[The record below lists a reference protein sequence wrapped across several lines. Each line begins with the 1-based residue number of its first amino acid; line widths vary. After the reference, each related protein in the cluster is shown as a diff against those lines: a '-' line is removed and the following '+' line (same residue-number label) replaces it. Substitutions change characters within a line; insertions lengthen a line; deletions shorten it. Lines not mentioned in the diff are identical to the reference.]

1 MAPSVT
7 PTLNLGHAAADAS
20 QTPLQPIPSSQPRPP
35 LRREGATIFLS
46 PAERAMEDAMM
57 RSSPTPEPV
66 LGKRTRR
73 VDDSTDG
80 NDTEPDD
87 ESPSTTQP
95 QSLPSISNVATA
107 TLHYASKK
115 KLRAEQRDEVDAFLL
130 VSTPLTYPWCLC
142 LNIGQDTALGR
153 QAKLFACILSL
164 ENKVDAF
171 RSAAPPY
178 QLSDELKV
186 CVAILSPVSHCLTAL
201 YNRPILLTMA

>member
-1 MAPSVT
+1 MASAT
-7 PTLNLGHAAADAS
+7 PTPNPGRAAADAS
-20 QTPLQPIPSSQPRPP
+20 QTPLQLIPSSHRP

-46 PAERAMEDAMM
+46 PAEQAMEDAMM

-80 NDTEPDD
+80 NDTEPDN
-87 ESPSTTQP
+87 ESPSTAQP
-95 QSLPSISNVATA
+95 ESLPSISNVAAA
-107 TLHYASKK
+107 TMRYALKK
-115 KLRAEQRDEVDAFLL
+115 KLRPEQRDEVDGFLL
-130 VSTPLTYPWCLC
+130 VSTPLTYLPCLC

-153 QAKLFACILSL
+153 QAKLFVCILSL

-186 CVAILSPVSHCLTAL
+186 CVAILSPVPPS
-201 YNRPILLTMA
+201 LLTCSIIDQYY